1 MRPAPQSNSPAVEA
15 SLDPDPD
22 LPFLDR
28 RAAGVSLARVLRSTP
43 DTIVVGVARGGV
55 IVAAAV
61 AEALGVPLDVLVI
74 RKVGHPMQPE
84 LAIGAVSAHGEVVA
98 TEHSAGFAQAVA
110 QSLFNRTSQQARQLE
125 ERLRGDKPALSLAG
139 RPVIIV
145 DDGIATS
152 ATMMCAISEARK
164 LGATHIRC
172 AVPVAPADCVM
183 HLRPFCDELV
193 VLVASREL
201 PFAVGRYY
209 FMFQEVADARVR
221 DELARAR
228 ARIDGEPK

>member
-1 MRPAPQSNSPAVEA
+1 VEA
-15 SLDPDPD
+15 SVDDDPD

-43 DTIVVGVARGGV
+43 DTVVLGVARGGV

-61 AEALGVPLDVLVI
+61 AEALGAPLDVLVI

-84 LAIGAVSAHGEVVA
+84 LAIGAVSAHGEIVA
-98 TEHSAGFAQAVA
+98 TEHAGGFSQAVA
-110 QSLFNRTSQQARQLE
+110 QSLFNRTSQQARALE
-125 ERLRGDKPALSLAG
+125 ERLRGDNPPLSIAG

-152 ATMMCAISEARK
+152 ATIMCAMSEVRK
-164 LGATHIRC
+164 LGASRVGC
-172 AVPVAPADCVM
+172 AVPVAPADCVT
-183 HLRPFCDELV
+183 HLRPYCDELV

-209 FMFQEVADARVR
+209 FMFQEVSDARVR

-228 ARIDGEPK
+228 GRMHESTE

>member
-1 MRPAPQSNSPAVEA
+1 MRPALQSNSSEVEA
-15 SLDPDPD
+15 SFDDPD

-28 RAAGVSLARVLRSTP
+28 RAAGVSLARVLRPAP
-43 DTIVVGVARGGV
+43 DTLVAGVARGGV
-55 IVAAAV
+55 IVAGAV
-61 AEALGVPLDVLVI
+61 AEAHNLPLDVLVI

-98 TEHSAGFAQAVA
+98 TEHARGFPQPIA
-110 QSLFNRTSQQARQLE
+110 QSLFNRTSHQARALE
-125 ERLRGDKPALSLAG
+125 ERLRGDSRPFSLAG

-164 LGATHIRC
+164 LGASRITC
-172 AVPVAPADCVM
+172 AVPVAPADCAS
-183 HLRPFCDELV
+183 HLRPYCDELA
-193 VLVASREL
+193 VLVASRDL

-209 FMFQEVADARVR
+209 FMFSEVTDVRVR

-228 ARIDGEPK
+228 VRMHGNLD

>member
-1 MRPAPQSNSPAVEA
+1 VEA
-15 SLDPDPD
+15 SLDDDHD

-43 DTIVVGVARGGV
+43 DTVVLGVARGGV

-61 AEALGVPLDVLVI
+61 AEALAAPLDVLVI

-98 TEHSAGFAQAVA
+98 TEHAAGFSQAVA
-110 QSLFNRTSQQARQLE
+110 QSLFNRTSQQARALE
-125 ERLRGDKPALSLAG
+125 ERLRGDNPPLSLAG

-152 ATMMCAISEARK
+152 ATIMCAMSEARK
-164 LGATHIRC
+164 LGASRIGC
-172 AVPVAPADCVM
+172 AVPVAPADCVI
-183 HLRPFCDELV
+183 HLRPYCDELV

-209 FMFQEVADARVR
+209 FMFQEVSDARVR

-228 ARIDGEPK
+228 ARMHESTE

>member
-1 MRPAPQSNSPAVEA
+1 MED
-15 SLDPDPD
+15 SLDEPD

-28 RAAGVSLARVLRSTP
+28 RAAGTQLARVLRP
-43 DTIVVGVARGGV
+43 KPGTIILGIARGGV

-61 AEALGVPLDVLVI
+61 AEALKAPLDVLVI

-84 LAIGAVSAHGEVVA
+84 LAIGAVSAHGEAVA
-98 TEHSAGFAQAVA
+98 TEHASGFSQSIAQT
-110 QSLFNRTSQQARQLE
+110 LFNRARQQAQQLE
-125 ERLRGDKPALSLAG
+125 ERLRGDNPPLSLEG

-152 ATMMCAISEARK
+152 ATMMCALSAARK
-164 LGATHIRC
+164 LGASHITC
-172 AVPVAPADCVM
+172 AVPVAPADCVLN
-183 HLRPFCDELV
+183 LRPHCDDLV

-209 FMFQEVADARVR
+209 FMFQEVTDARVR
-221 DELARAR
+221 DELAHARAR
-228 ARIDGEPK
+228 ANAQPE

>member
-1 MRPAPQSNSPAVEA
+1 MRPAHRSNSSVVEA
-15 SLDPDPD
+15 SIDDHD

-28 RAAGVSLARVLRSTP
+28 RAAGVSLARMLRSTP
-43 DTIVVGVARGGV
+43 DTVVAGVARGGV
-55 IVAAAV
+55 IVAGAA
-61 AEALGVPLDVLVI
+61 AEALNAPLEVLVI

-98 TEHSAGFAQAVA
+98 TEHARGFPQPIA
-110 QSLFNRTSQQARQLE
+110 QSLFSRTSQQARALE
-125 ERLRGDKPALSLAG
+125 ERLRGDNPPLSLAG
-139 RPVIIV
+139 RPVIVV

-164 LGATHIRC
+164 LGASRITC
-172 AVPVAPADCVM
+172 AVPVAPADCAI

-209 FMFQEVADARVR
+209 FMFADVTDARVR
-221 DELARAR
+221 DELAHAR
-228 ARIDGEPK
+228 ARMQGKVD